1 MTGLDYLLFEDKFK
15 QASFAYLTVNDN
27 AELKKQLK
35 IIFDDLEQNDLYFDR
50 AIETIDRA
58 CFRASLQSKAQGLFL
73 SLPNRINDYL
83 KALDILIVVV
93 NKIHN
98 TAEFLEFSDPLEES
112 TALQALTISERN
124 MFIKLIRDHRYAPLL
139 EALGL
144 PFTNMTGELDGDPHY
159 EFTSSVL
166 NLINQHN
173 MRCALKHN
181 N

>member
-1 MTGLDYLLFEDKFK
+1 MTGLDYLLFENKFK

-35 IIFDDLEQNDLYFDR
+35 IIFDDLEQDDQYFDR
-50 AIETIDRA
+50 LIDTIDRA
-58 CFRASLQSKAQGLFL
+58 YFNARLQSKAQALVV
-73 SLPNRINDYL
+73 SHPDRINDYL

-98 TAEFLEFSDPLEES
+98 AAEFLEFNEPLEDS
-112 TALQALTISERN
+112 TALQGLSLSERYIFN
-124 MFIKLIRDHRYAPLL
+124 QLIKDNKYAPLL

-144 PFTNMTGELDGDPHY
+144 PFTTMTGEIDGDPHY

-173 MRCALKHN
+173 MP
-181 N
+181 